1 MAAPGV
7 GDLKL
12 LGWLRCPRHPGL
24 ARHSGLAIS
33 ATAGPQTIQRQGL
46 GAEHV
51 LPAFLL
57 VMSCRGDSPDG
68 AAPGA
73 GITFYSSEMQTVFL
87 KMAVRPGR
95 RLEVQIGD
103 HTPHPMSR
111 PPGGDE
117 GVREAEK
124 AVRSTGQVREPLA
137 IGTMESTA
145 AVHLP
150 AILAR
155 SCQQYPE
162 VDLSLTTGTTEELVV
177 KVLNYQLDGA
187 FVGGIVQHADIAQ
200 EPIFNE
206 ELVLVTKDRIE
217 SVETIINPTVLV
229 FRRGCTYR
237 AILENWLRETGMLP
251 FKIIEFGTLE
261 AILGCVVAGMGI
273 TLYPRSIIAK
283 LNYVDKVKLH
293 KIPEVLGRVPT
304 MFIRRQDTF
313 LTQAMDAFLL
323 SIKQGA
329 KAPI

>member
-1 MAAPGV
+1 MDIGA
-7 GDLKL
+7 
-12 LGWLRCPRHPGL
+12 LR
-24 ARHSGLAIS
+24 I
-33 ATAGPQTIQRQGL
+33 
-46 GAEHV
+46 
-51 LPAFLL
+51 F
-57 VMSCRGDSPDG
+57 
-68 AAPGA
+68 
-73 GITFYSSEMQTVFL
+73 
-87 KMAVRPGR
+87 MAVAEAESVSQAAE
-95 RLEVQIGD
+95 RLFCVQSNVTTRVRHLEDELGTKLFYRKKRGMAL
-103 HTPHPMSR
+103 TPSGKILLKYAEQIIR
-111 PPGGDE
+111 LTAD
-117 GVREAEK
+117 AEK
-124 AVRSTGQVREPLA
+124 AVRSTGQVRGPLA

-155 SCQQYPE
+155 YCQQYPE

-187 FVGGIVQHADIAQ
+187 FVGGAVQHADIAQ

-273 TLYPRSIIAK
+273 TLFPRSIIAK

-293 KIPEVLGRVPT
+293 EIPEVLGRVPT